1 MPFQKRKQYQTIKIL
16 LLGDGAVGKTSLRS
30 RYIGDIF
37 SKNYQKTIGADFASR
52 DAEIRI
58 KNNDKESY
66 ICRMLIWDI
75 SGQPRFEQVARI
87 LFDHSD
93 ACLVLFDIS
102 NRESLESCQER
113 LKIYNQYS
121 DGMVYLI
128 GNKADLRSQNGGEID
143 ILSTE
148 EIELY
153 TENLSKKMKMP
164 IQYIET
170 SAKEGTNVNFAFE
183 CIAKTFLERK
193 LVSA

>member
-1 MPFQKRKQYQTIKIL
+1 MPFQKRKKHQTIKIL

-30 RYIGDIF
+30 RYIGDTF
-37 SKNYQKTIGADFASR
+37 SPAYQETIGADFAQR
-52 DAEIRI
+52 DATISV
-58 KNNDKESY
+58 DHHQY

-87 LFDHSD
+87 LFDRSD
-93 ACLVLFDIS
+93 ACLILFDIS
-102 NRESLESCQER
+102 SRESLESCQER
-113 LKIYNQYS
+113 LKVFHQYS
-121 DGMVYLI
+121 DGLVYLV
-128 GNKADLRSQNGGEID
+128 GNKSDLRDKNGGEID

-148 EIELY
+148 EIERY
-153 TENLSKKMKMP
+153 TEYLSKEMKMP

-183 CIAKTFLERK
+183 CIAKTFLEQQ